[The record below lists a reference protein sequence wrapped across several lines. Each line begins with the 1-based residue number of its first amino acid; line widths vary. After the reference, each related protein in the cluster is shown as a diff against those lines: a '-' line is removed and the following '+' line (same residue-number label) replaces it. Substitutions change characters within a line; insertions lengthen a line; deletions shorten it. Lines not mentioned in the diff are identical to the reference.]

1 MYRSGFSRVLDVE
14 ITSRLQPLRVAFP
27 GDTVQA
33 DSTLEN
39 TMKLREAAVSDA
51 EAIARL
57 VNAAFAA
64 REFFIDGDRTNPADV
79 RAMMEKGKFLLG
91 EEAGKLVGC
100 VYAEVRGDRG
110 YFGLLSVDPARQGSG
125 IGSELIA
132 AAENY
137 CQDRGCLFMDLR
149 IVNLRTELPSFYHR
163 RGYVE
168 SGTEP
173 FPEEARTKIPCH
185 LVRMSKPLI

>member
-1 MYRSGFSRVLDVE
+1 V
-14 ITSRLQPLRVAFP
+14 
-27 GDTVQA
+27 GDTVQT
-33 DSTLEN
+33 DSTLDS
-39 TMKLREAAVSDA
+39 TLKLREAESSDA
-51 EAIARL
+51 EVIARL
-57 VNAAFAA
+57 VNLAFGA

-91 EEAGKLVGC
+91 EEAGKVVGC

-110 YFGLLSVDPARQGSG
+110 YFGLLSVNPARQGSG

-149 IVNLRTELPSFYHR
+149 IVNLRLELSCFYHR

-173 FPEEARTKIPCH
+173 FPQEARTKIPCH